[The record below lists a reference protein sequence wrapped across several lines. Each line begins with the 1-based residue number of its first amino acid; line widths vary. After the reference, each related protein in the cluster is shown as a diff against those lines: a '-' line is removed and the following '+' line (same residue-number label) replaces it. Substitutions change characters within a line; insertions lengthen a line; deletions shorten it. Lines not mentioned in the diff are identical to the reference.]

1 MANQIAGCRTG
12 AFICAGFGPG
22 GEPVFPQT
30 NQTHTLGLKAKPL
43 TRPKHQDLSRQELL
57 DLVREQEA
65 ALSTYKETLGRIYQE
80 FDAKI
85 EELSLIRRVSD
96 VLRQA
101 EDLTGLALGL
111 VEVVISELPAD
122 FVCLMLADPEMNH
135 LTPAAHMSREWDA
148 PRPVDEPHADD
159 VVELGQ
165 GDLGQALGDGRI
177 LFVPDL
183 NEQAIKPWPAL
194 LPSGSR
200 SFMALPL
207 VARQQMLGAM
217 ILTGVT
223 ASAFG
228 QEHARILTIL
238 SDHAAAAL
246 ANVRLIQQLGE
257 INEQLLDSELEAH
270 QSKEYLQRVLDTAN
284 DLILIIKK
292 NGEINYANQAAEDIG
307 LSQESL
313 MDRHITWLFA
323 DPDRAEELLVSG
335 ERSEQELEL
344 RLPGGGG
351 RLMLVSVTPMPDSG
365 EVLAILRDITHRR
378 ALERQLMH
386 AEKLASVGILAAGV
400 AHEIGN
406 PLSAVSGY
414 AQLLSKDD
422 VSDDERQEFGNA
434 IFDLAQRID
443 KIIRDLLDYS
453 RPSPFQGQMV
463 EVNQAIEAVLNMFF
477 TSKRLNSYNL
487 TINRDLARN
496 LPPVRMDRD
505 QLQQV
510 VLNMVMNAAQ
520 AMEKGGVLFIST
532 GQDAGAW
539 VTLTFAD
546 TGPGI
551 APENMRNLF
560 DPFFTTKPP
569 GQGTGLGLSICDRII
584 NQAGGRI
591 EVTSRLGKGAT
602 FKIWLPGGED

>member
-1 MANQIAGCRTG
+1 M
-12 AFICAGFGPG
+12 
-22 GEPVFPQT
+22 
-30 NQTHTLGLKAKPL
+30 
-43 TRPKHQDLSRQELL
+43 TRHEHQELSRQDLL

-65 ALSTYKETLGRIYQE
+65 ALSTYKETLARIYQE

-96 VLRQA
+96 VLRQSD
-101 EDLTGLALGL
+101 DLNGLALGL

-122 FVCLMLADPEMNH
+122 FVCLMLADPEMTR
-135 LTPAAHMSREWDA
+135 LEPAAHMSREWD
-148 PRPVDEPHADD
+148 EPKQISDQQPD
-159 VVELGQ
+159 GVVELGK
-165 GDLGQALGDGRI
+165 GDLGQALGAGRI
-177 LFVPDL
+177 ILIPDL
-183 NEQAIKPWPAL
+183 NHKTITPWPAQ
-194 LPSGSR
+194 LPKDSQ

-207 VARQQMLGAM
+207 VARQQMLGVM
-217 ILTGVT
+217 ILTSM
-223 ASAFG
+223 AAKAFG
-228 QEHARILTIL
+228 QEHTRILTIL
-238 SDHAAAAL
+238 CDHAAAAL

-284 DLILIIKK
+284 DLILIAGQNGRIK
-292 NGEINYANQAAEDIG
+292 YVNQAASDIG
-307 LSQESL
+307 LSLDALEN
-313 MDRHITWLFA
+313 RHIAGLFSDPERA
-323 DPDRAEELLVSG
+323 DELLSAG
-335 ERSEQELEL
+335 QPSEQELEL
-344 RLPGGGG
+344 KLPAGGN
-351 RLMLVSVTPMPDSG
+351 RLMLVSVTPLPDSD

-414 AQLLSKDD
+414 AQLLAKDE
-422 VSDDERQEFGNA
+422 VSQEERQEFGKA
-434 IFDLAQRID
+434 IFDLAERID

-463 EVNQAIEAVLNMFF
+463 EVSRAIEAVLNMFF
-477 TSKRLNSYNL
+477 TNKRLNTYNL
-487 TINRDLARN
+487 TINRDLARA

-520 AMEKGGVLFIST
+520 AMAQGGVLTIST
-532 GQDAGAW
+532 GQEEGGW

-546 TGPGI
+546 SGPGI
-551 APENMRNLF
+551 APGNMRNLF

-584 NQAGGRI
+584 SQAGGRI
-591 EVTSRLGKGAT
+591 EVKSRLGKGAT
-602 FKIWLPGGED
+602 FKIWLPGGEV

>member
-1 MANQIAGCRTG
+1 MTSQ
-12 AFICAGFGPG
+12 
-22 GEPVFPQT
+22 
-30 NQTHTLGLKAKPL
+30 
-43 TRPKHQDLSRQELL
+43 KHQDLSRAELL

-65 ALSTYKETLGRIYQE
+65 TLSTYKETLARIYQE

-122 FVCLMLADPEMNH
+122 FVCLMLADPEMTR
-135 LTPAAHMSREWDA
+135 LAPAAHMSREWDE
-148 PRPVDEPHADD
+148 PRPVKDTQPSG

-165 GDLGQALGDGRI
+165 GDLGQALGAGRI
-177 LFVPDL
+177 ILIPDL
-183 NEQAIKPWPAL
+183 NEKTIAPWPAL
-194 LPSGSR
+194 LPKASR

-217 ILTGVT
+217 ILTSM
-223 ASAFG
+223 AANAFG
-228 QEHARILTIL
+228 QEHTRILTIL
-238 SDHAAAAL
+238 CDHAAAAL

-284 DLILIIKK
+284 DLILIAEQNGKIK
-292 NGEINYANQAAEDIG
+292 YVNQAASDIG
-307 LSQESL
+307 LSHEAL
-313 MDRHITWLFA
+313 ENRHIAGLFSDTERA
-323 DPDRAEELLVSG
+323 DELLSSG
-335 ERSEQELEL
+335 EPSELEL
-344 RLPGGGG
+344 ELKMPAGGN
-351 RLMLVSVTPMPDSG
+351 RLMLVSVTPLPDSD

-414 AQLLSKDD
+414 AQLLSKDE
-422 VSDDERQEFGNA
+422 VSEDERQEFGNA

-477 TSKRLNSYNL
+477 TSKRLNTQNL
-487 TINRDLARN
+487 AINRDLARA
-496 LPPVRMDRD
+496 LPAVRMDRD

-520 AMEKGGVLFIST
+520 AMGQGGVLNIST
-532 GQDAGAW
+532 SQEQGGW
-539 VTLTFAD
+539 VTLSFAD

-551 APENMRNLF
+551 LPENMRSLF

-584 NQAGGRI
+584 SQAGGRI
-591 EVTSRLGKGAT
+591 EVTSKMGKGTT
-602 FKIWLPGGED
+602 FKIWLPGGES

>member
-1 MANQIAGCRTG
+1 
-12 AFICAGFGPG
+12 
-22 GEPVFPQT
+22 
-30 NQTHTLGLKAKPL
+30 L
-43 TRPKHQDLSRQELL
+43 TRQEHQDMSRQELL

-65 ALSTYKETLGRIYQE
+65 ALSTYKETLARIYQE

-96 VLRQA
+96 VLRQSQ
-101 EDLTGLALGL
+101 DLNGLALGM

-122 FVCLMLADPEMNH
+122 FVCLMLADPEMTR
-135 LTPAAHMSREWDA
+135 LEPAAHMSRDWEG
-148 PRPVDEPHADD
+148 PKPVDGLQADG

-165 GDLGQALGDGRI
+165 GDLGQDLGAGRI
-177 LFVPDL
+177 ILIPDL
-183 NEQAIKPWPAL
+183 NEKQISPWPAP
-194 LPSGSR
+194 LPKESR

-217 ILTGVT
+217 ILTSMA

-228 QEHARILTIL
+228 QEHTRILTIL
-238 SDHAAAAL
+238 CDHAAAAL

-284 DLILIIKK
+284 DLILIAGQNGTIK
-292 NGEINYANQAAEDIG
+292 YVNQAATDIG
-307 LSQESL
+307 FSL
-313 MDRHITWLFA
+313 EAVEHRHLAALFS
-323 DPDRAEELLVSG
+323 DPERALELLDID
-335 ERSEQELEL
+335 EPSEQELEL
-344 RLPGGGG
+344 KLPGGGN
-351 RLMLVSVTPMPDSG
+351 RLMLVSLTPLPDSE

-414 AQLLSKDD
+414 AQLLAKDG
-422 VSDDERQEFGNA
+422 VSEEERQEFGNS

-477 TSKRLNSYNL
+477 TSKRLNTYNL
-487 TINRDLARN
+487 TINRDLARD

-520 AMEKGGVLFIST
+520 AMDKGGVLTIST
-532 GQDAGAW
+532 RQEAAGW

-584 NQAGGRI
+584 SQAGGRI
-591 EVTSRLGKGAT
+591 EVISRLGKGAT
-602 FKIWLPGGED
+602 FNIWLPGENL

>member
-1 MANQIAGCRTG
+1 
-12 AFICAGFGPG
+12 
-22 GEPVFPQT
+22 
-30 NQTHTLGLKAKPL
+30 
-43 TRPKHQDLSRQELL
+43 L

-65 ALSTYKETLGRIYQE
+65 ALSTYKETLARIYQE

-96 VLRQA
+96 VLRQSQ
-101 EDLTGLALGL
+101 DLAGLALGL
-111 VEVVISELPAD
+111 VEVVLSELPAD
-122 FVCLMLADPEMNH
+122 FACLMLANPEMTS
-135 LTPAAHMSREWDA
+135 LTPVAHMNRDWEA
-148 PRPVDEPHADD
+148 PRPVEDLQPDG
-159 VVELGQ
+159 VVELDK
-165 GDLGQALGDGRI
+165 GDLGQALGAGRI
-177 LFVPDL
+177 FLISDL
-183 NEQAIKPWPAL
+183 NEQAIDPWPEP
-194 LPSGSR
+194 LPKVAR

-217 ILTGVT
+217 ILTSVS
-223 ASAFG
+223 ARAFG
-228 QEHARILTIL
+228 QEHTRILTIL
-238 SDHAAAAL
+238 CDHAAAAL

-257 INEQLLDSELEAH
+257 INEQLLESELEAH

-284 DLILIIKK
+284 DLILIAQENGIIK
-292 NGEINYANQAAEDIG
+292 YVNQAAADMGFGHEV
-307 LSQESL
+307 LEN
-313 MDRHITWLFA
+313 RHIAGLFT
-323 DPDRAEELLVSG
+323 DIERAEELLSSG
-335 ERSEQELEL
+335 ERSERELEL
-344 RLPGGGG
+344 KLPGGGS
-351 RLMLVSVTPMPDSG
+351 RLMLVSVTPLPDSG
-365 EVLAILRDITHRR
+365 EVLAILHDITHRR

-422 VSDDERQEFGNA
+422 VSEEERQEFGNA

-443 KIIRDLLDYS
+443 RIIRDLLDYS
-453 RPSPFQGQMV
+453 RPSPFQGQLV

-487 TINRDLARN
+487 TINRDLARD

-520 AMEKGGVLFIST
+520 AMEKGGVLTIST
-532 GQDAGAW
+532 DPKEDGW

-551 APENMRNLF
+551 APENMRSLF

-569 GQGTGLGLSICDRII
+569 GQGTGLGLSICDRIVS
-584 NQAGGRI
+584 QAGGRI
-591 EVTSRLGKGAT
+591 EVKSKLGKGTT
-602 FKIWLPGGED
+602 FKIWLPGGESGLDTQLTDA

>member
-1 MANQIAGCRTG
+1 M
-12 AFICAGFGPG
+12 
-22 GEPVFPQT
+22 
-30 NQTHTLGLKAKPL
+30 
-43 TRPKHQDLSRQELL
+43 
-57 DLVREQEA
+57 DLVREQDA
-65 ALSTYKETLGRIYQE
+65 ALSTYKETLARIYQE

-122 FVCLMLADPEMNH
+122 FVCLMLADPEMTR
-135 LTPAAHMSREWDA
+135 LEPAAHMSREWEG
-148 PRPVDEPHADD
+148 PEPVKEPGPEG
-159 VVELGQ
+159 VVALGH
-165 GDLGQALGDGRI
+165 GDLGQALDAGRI
-177 LFVPDL
+177 ILIHDL
-183 NEQAIKPWPAL
+183 NENKISPWPAP
-194 LPSGSR
+194 LPEASR

-217 ILTGVT
+217 ILTSM
-223 ASAFG
+223 APKAFG
-228 QEHARILTIL
+228 QEHTRILTIL
-238 SDHAAAAL
+238 CDHAAAAL

-284 DLILIIKK
+284 DQILISGQNGTIK
-292 NGEINYANQAAEDIG
+292 YVNQAATEIG
-307 LSQESL
+307 LSLEAVEN
-313 MDRHITWLFA
+313 RHIAGLFSDMERA
-323 DPDRAEELLVSG
+323 DELLAAG
-335 ERSEQELEL
+335 EPSEQELEL
-344 RLPGGGG
+344 RLPKGGN
-351 RLMLVSVTPMPDSG
+351 RLMLVSITPLPDSD

-378 ALERQLMH
+378 ALERQLVH

-414 AQLLSKDD
+414 AQLLAKDG
-422 VSDDERQEFGNA
+422 VSDEERQEFGSS
-434 IFDLAQRID
+434 IFDLTQRID

-463 EVNQAIEAVLNMFF
+463 EVSLAIEAVLNMFF
-477 TSKRLNSYNL
+477 TSKRLNTHNL
-487 TINRDLARN
+487 TINRDLARA

-520 AMEKGGVLFIST
+520 AMEQGGVLSIST
-532 GQDAGAW
+532 RQEEGGW
-539 VTLTFAD
+539 VSLSFAD

-551 APENMRNLF
+551 PPENMRNLF

-584 NQAGGRI
+584 SQAGGRI
-591 EVTSRLGKGAT
+591 EVISRLGKGTT
-602 FKIWLPGGED
+602 FKIWMPGGDN

>member
-1 MANQIAGCRTG
+1 M
-12 AFICAGFGPG
+12 
-22 GEPVFPQT
+22 
-30 NQTHTLGLKAKPL
+30 

-65 ALSTYKETLGRIYQE
+65 ALSTYKETLARIYQE

-122 FVCLMLADPEMNH
+122 FVCLMLADPEMSR
-135 LTPAAHMSREWDA
+135 LTPMAHMSREWEA
-148 PRPVDEPHADD
+148 PRPVEDAQPDG

-165 GDLGQALGDGRI
+165 GDLGQALGAGRI
-177 LFVPDL
+177 VLIPDL
-183 NEQAIKPWPAL
+183 TEQSIEPWPTP
-194 LPSGSR
+194 LPKASR

-217 ILTGVT
+217 ILTSLT
-223 ASAFG
+223 ANAFS
-228 QEHARILTIL
+228 QEHTRALTIL
-238 SDHAAAAL
+238 CDHAAAAL
-246 ANVRLIQQLGE
+246 ANVRLIEQLGE
-257 INEQLLDSELEAH
+257 INERLLVSELEAH
-270 QSKEYLQRVLDTAN
+270 QASEYLQRLLDTAS

-292 NGEINYANQAAEDIG
+292 SGEINYANQAVEVMG
-307 LSQESL
+307 FSQESL
-313 MDRHITWLFA
+313 IDRHITWLFA
-323 DPDRAEELLVSG
+323 DPDRVEELLVSG

-344 RLPGGGG
+344 KLPNGGA
-351 RLMLVSVTPMPDSG
+351 RLMLVSMTPLPDTG

-422 VSDDERQEFGNA
+422 VSEEERQEFGGA

-487 TINRDLARN
+487 TINRDLARA

-520 AMEKGGVLFIST
+520 AMDRGGVLTISTAQEKGG
-532 GQDAGAW
+532 W
-539 VTLTFAD
+539 VTLSFAD

-591 EVTSRLGKGAT
+591 EVKSKPGKGAT
-602 FKIWLPGGED
+602 FKIWLPGGEA

>member
-1 MANQIAGCRTG
+1 MPRQ
-12 AFICAGFGPG
+12 
-22 GEPVFPQT
+22 
-30 NQTHTLGLKAKPL
+30 
-43 TRPKHQDLSRQELL
+43 KHQDLSRQELL

-65 ALSTYKETLGRIYQE
+65 ALSTYKETLARIYQE

-122 FVCLMLADPEMNH
+122 YVCLMLADPEMNH
-135 LTPAAHMSREWDA
+135 LTPAAHMSQEWDA
-148 PRPVDEPHADD
+148 PQPVEAPQPDG

-177 LFVPDL
+177 LLIPDL
-183 NEQAIKPWPAL
+183 SEQAIEPWPAL

-217 ILTGVT
+217 ILTSV
-223 ASAFG
+223 AVSAFG
-228 QEHARILTIL
+228 QEHTRILTIL
-238 SDHAAAAL
+238 CDHAAAAL

-323 DPDRAEELLVSG
+323 DPDRVEELLVSG

-344 RLPGGGG
+344 KLPGGGS
-351 RLMLVSVTPMPDSG
+351 RLMLVSVTPMKDSG

-422 VSDDERQEFGNA
+422 VSEEERQEFGNA

-463 EVNQAIEAVLNMFF
+463 EVNLAIEAVLNMFF

-487 TINRDLARN
+487 TINRDLARA

-520 AMEKGGVLFIST
+520 AMEKGGVLTIST
-532 GQDAGAW
+532 AQEAGVW

-584 NQAGGRI
+584 SQAGGRI
-591 EVTSRLGKGAT
+591 EAKSKLGKGAT
-602 FKIWLPGGED
+602 FKLWLPGGEI

>member
-1 MANQIAGCRTG
+1 
-12 AFICAGFGPG
+12 
-22 GEPVFPQT
+22 
-30 NQTHTLGLKAKPL
+30 L
-43 TRPKHQDLSRQELL
+43 TRQKHQDLSRQELL
-57 DLVREQEA
+57 DLVCEQEA
-65 ALSTYKETLGRIYQE
+65 TLSTYKETLARIYHE

-101 EDLTGLALGL
+101 EDLAGLALGL

-122 FVCLMLADPEMNH
+122 FVCLMLADPEMTR
-135 LTPAAHMSREWDA
+135 LTPAAHMSRDWEA
-148 PRPVDEPHADD
+148 PRPLEDFEPDG
-159 VVELGQ
+159 VVELDQ
-165 GDLGQALGDGRI
+165 GDLGQALGAGRI
-177 LFVPDL
+177 FLIPDL
-183 NEQAIKPWPAL
+183 TEHAIQPWPTP
-194 LPSGSR
+194 LPQDSR

-217 ILTGVT
+217 ILTSVT
-223 ASAFG
+223 ARAFG
-228 QEHARILTIL
+228 QEHTRILTIL
-238 SDHAAAAL
+238 CDHAAAAL

-284 DLILIIKK
+284 DLILIAKENGQIK
-292 NGEINYANQAAEDIG
+292 YVNQAASDIG
-307 LSQESL
+307 LKHEEL
-313 MDRHITWLFA
+313 ENHPMAGLFA
-323 DPDRAEELLVSG
+323 EIERAEELLGSG
-335 ERSEQELEL
+335 ERNEQELEL
-344 RLPGGGG
+344 RLPGGGT
-351 RLMLVSVTPMPDSG
+351 RLMLVSVTPLPDSG

-422 VSDDERQEFGNA
+422 VSEEERQEFGEA

-443 KIIRDLLDYS
+443 KIIRDLLEYS

-463 EVNQAIEAVLNMFF
+463 EMNQAIEAVLNMFF
-477 TSKRLNSYNL
+477 TSKRLASYNL
-487 TINRDLARN
+487 TINRDLVRD

-520 AMEKGGVLFIST
+520 AMEKGGVLTINT
-532 GQDAGAW
+532 NREKGGW
-539 VTLTFAD
+539 VTLSFAD

-551 APENMRNLF
+551 APENMRSLF

-584 NQAGGRI
+584 SQAGGRI
-591 EVTSRLGKGAT
+591 EVRTKLGKGAT
-602 FKIWLPGGED
+602 FKIWLPGGR